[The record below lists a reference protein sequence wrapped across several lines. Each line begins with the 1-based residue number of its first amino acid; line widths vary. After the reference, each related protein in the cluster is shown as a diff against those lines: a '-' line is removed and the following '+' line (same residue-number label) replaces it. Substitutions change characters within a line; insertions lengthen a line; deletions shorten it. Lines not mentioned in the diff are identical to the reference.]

1 MSYPSSAKRDRWRR
15 AVATLTPPSTQAHT
29 RLPHRSVSA
38 GGNVGLS
45 GTVDK
50 GTIMETN
57 AEDRTVVKLSVNLPV
72 EVVEALREMAAQ
84 RGTTMTE
91 TIRRAISTEKYL
103 DDAQAEGA
111 KILIQDPDQTV
122 QRLVLR

>member
-1 MSYPSSAKRDRWRR
+1 M
-15 AVATLTPPSTQAHT
+15 
-29 RLPHRSVSA
+29 
-38 GGNVGLS
+38 GLS